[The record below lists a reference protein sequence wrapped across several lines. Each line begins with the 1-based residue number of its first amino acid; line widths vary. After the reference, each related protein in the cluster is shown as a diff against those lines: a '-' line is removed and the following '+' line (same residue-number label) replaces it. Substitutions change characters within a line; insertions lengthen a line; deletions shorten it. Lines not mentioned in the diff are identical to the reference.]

1 LQEKNPLILLEDRN
15 TMDKIVYF
23 DNAATTPLSEEVL
36 CEMKPYL
43 TDFYGNANSVHT
55 VGRQAV
61 KGLDRARETVADIL
75 GADFNEIYFTSGGTE
90 SNNFALR
97 GSFLAREK
105 GRDKLVVSS
114 IEHSAVLS
122 TASELEKQGA
132 KLSLVKPDKNGYLLA
147 SDYEKVGLSDCF
159 LAGMMFANNELGTI
173 QPIKEF
179 AKVCSN
185 FGALSFVDSVQA
197 MGVTDIKVKDLGVS
211 MLSFSGHKFGGPKGV
226 GVLYIKN
233 GVKVAPLI
241 TGGYQERSK
250 RGGTSNVAGAV
261 GLATALKL
269 SRVDLEKQTA
279 NIRAV
284 KDYFTKKV
292 LSEIGGVTIN
302 GGENP
307 LPGIVNITFNGI
319 DGEALLYALDLKGV
333 CASLGAACS
342 AGTIEP
348 SRVLKEIGLS
358 DVDAKSSIRF
368 SFYKQNTTQ
377 EVDFAV
383 EVLKQAIKKVSG

>member
-1 LQEKNPLILLEDRN
+1 
-15 TMDKIVYF
+15 
-23 DNAATTPLSEEVL
+23 
-36 CEMKPYL
+36 
-43 TDFYGNANSVHT
+43 
-55 VGRQAV
+55 
-61 KGLDRARETVADIL
+61 
-75 GADFNEIYFTSGGTE
+75 
-90 SNNFALR
+90 
-97 GSFLAREK
+97 
-105 GRDKLVVSS
+105 
-114 IEHSAVLS
+114 VLS

-302 GGENP
+302 GGENS

-358 DVDAKSSIRF
+358 DSDAKSSIRF
-368 SFYKQNTTQ
+368 SFYKQNTI
-377 EVDFAV
+377 EEADYAV

>member
-1 LQEKNPLILLEDRN
+1 MTKEEALHKLRFMRDAYQKLIDENVDEGRFVGTDVTGTWKADMPLNEVYKEHVDALNLAITALIMQEDEKRVTCIEGG
-15 TMDKIVYF
+15 VYY
-23 DNAATTPLSEEVL
+23 AT
-36 CEMKPYL
+36 
-43 TDFYGNANSVHT
+43 
-55 VGRQAV
+55 
-61 KGLDRARETVADIL
+61 
-75 GADFNEIYFTSGGTE
+75 
-90 SNNFALR
+90 
-97 GSFLAREK
+97 
-105 GRDKLVVSS
+105 
-114 IEHSAVLS
+114 
-122 TASELEKQGA
+122 
-132 KLSLVKPDKNGYLLA
+132 
-147 SDYEKVGLSDCF
+147 
-159 LAGMMFANNELGTI
+159 
-173 QPIKEF
+173 
-179 AKVCSN
+179 
-185 FGALSFVDSVQA
+185 
-197 MGVTDIKVKDLGVS
+197 
-211 MLSFSGHKFGGPKGV
+211 
-226 GVLYIKN
+226 KN

-269 SRVDLEKQTA
+269 SRIDLEKQTA

-292 LSEIGGVTIN
+292 LSEIDSVTIN
-302 GGENP
+302 GGENS

-358 DVDAKSSIRF
+358 DSDAKSSIRF

-377 EVDFAV
+377 EADYAV